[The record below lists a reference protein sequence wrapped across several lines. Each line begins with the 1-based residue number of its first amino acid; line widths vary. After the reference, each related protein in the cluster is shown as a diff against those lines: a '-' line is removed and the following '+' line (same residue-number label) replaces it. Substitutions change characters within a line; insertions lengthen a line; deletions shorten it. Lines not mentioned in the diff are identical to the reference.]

1 MMQRKLPLSR
11 TQYLGACA
19 MLAASASI
27 GFPQT
32 AYAADAVPSATPS
45 QAQRQQEP
53 PRITELIGAN
63 GWPTSADDFL
73 VWKNM
78 GLTWGRDSVGPGRA
92 DSPASPLDIDKTG
105 PGYNTAL
112 PSIIL
117 NNNRHGIKSLIFL
130 GYTPAWNGMV
140 PGDSNSAPKN
150 EHYWQ
155 EYVEAVVKKY
165 SAPPYNVKYF
175 QIWNEAAGPL
185 SGGSPQATF
194 WHGPSS
200 DNPQGDPQH
209 AHVYTNAMQD
219 YVNLIHIPAARIIHK
234 YHAYVVYGG
243 WPDQGGMDN
252 YIKWLEYESPSEHA
266 RMLDYVDYLDVH
278 YLGIGDLDRLYRR
291 YVATGKVRGVW
302 QTEIGDTY
310 MRDPQYLPDYY
321 FSLAVWALDHQWN
334 DPDKYLSLIYHWDG
348 LEAYRL
354 THRGSPRTYNP
365 SGRALIALRQNVSGV
380 LAPFH
385 HSIRFSDGASG
396 KALYAGKNIV
406 FQVHA
411 QQGHRSLEVD
421 DLPAPASGEAAS
433 HIKLAY
439 IDAVSGTPVPD
450 AKLEVSWQGTRLSL
464 GFDAPGAGT
473 NSDGK
478 PLASHLGYLVVTP
491 LP

>member
-1 MMQRKLPLSR
+1 
-11 TQYLGACA
+11 
-19 MLAASASI
+19 
-27 GFPQT
+27 
-32 AYAADAVPSATPS
+32 
-45 QAQRQQEP
+45 
-53 PRITELIGAN
+53 
-63 GWPTSADDFL
+63 
-73 VWKNM
+73 
-78 GLTWGRDSVGPGRA
+78 
-92 DSPASPLDIDKTG
+92 
-105 PGYNTAL
+105 
-112 PSIIL
+112 
-117 NNNRHGIKSLIFL
+117 
-130 GYTPAWNGMV
+130 
-140 PGDSNSAPKN
+140 
-150 EHYWQ
+150 
-155 EYVEAVVKKY
+155 
-165 SAPPYNVKYF
+165 
-175 QIWNEAAGPL
+175 
-185 SGGSPQATF
+185 
-194 WHGPSS
+194 
-200 DNPQGDPQH
+200 
-209 AHVYTNAMQD
+209 
-219 YVNLIHIPAARIIHK
+219 
-234 YHAYVVYGG
+234 
-243 WPDQGGMDN
+243 
-252 YIKWLEYESPSEHA
+252 
-266 RMLDYVDYLDVH
+266 
-278 YLGIGDLDRLYRR
+278 
-291 YVATGKVRGVW
+291 
-302 QTEIGDTY
+302 
-310 MRDPQYLPDYY
+310 LPDYY